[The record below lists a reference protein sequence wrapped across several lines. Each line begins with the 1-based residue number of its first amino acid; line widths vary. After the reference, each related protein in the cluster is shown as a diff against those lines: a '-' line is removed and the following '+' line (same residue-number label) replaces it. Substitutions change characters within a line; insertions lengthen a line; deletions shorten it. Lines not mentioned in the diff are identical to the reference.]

1 MPIRYFTE
9 RPPVIQGLEWTGS
22 NFAEVTTFANHWGFT
37 AVDNGDGTITT
48 SGPICNG
55 TNLAAGAWLI
65 PNRANA
71 QTEAAVQNQ
80 FQELSTDGPFEYTI
94 TEEATNPMTGYVR
107 KSTTFEELHLTTSTT
122 PQEVRTFFG
131 EPYDANR
138 FALSFVG
145 RDEAANFILVLNGR
159 EIPGDGQ
166 EEVYTNP
173 GGYLRAERRGDGKT
187 VGIAWAPEALAA
199 DPLFQQA

>member
-9 RPPVIQGLEWTGS
+9 RPPIIQGLEWTGS
-22 NFAEVTTFANHWGFT
+22 NFPEVAAFASYWGFT

-71 QTEAAVQNQ
+71 QTAADVQNQ
-80 FQELSTDGPFEYTI
+80 FQELPTDGPFEYTL
-94 TEEATNPMTGYVR
+94 TEETTNPMTGYVR
-107 KSTTFEELHLTTSTT
+107 KSTTFDELHLTPSTT
-122 PQEVRTFFG
+122 PQEVRAFFG
-131 EPYDANR
+131 ESYDSIR
-138 FALSFVG
+138 FSLNFVG
-145 RDEAANFILVLNGR
+145 RDEAGNFVVILNGR

-166 EEVYTNP
+166 EEVYGNP
-173 GGYLRAERRGDGKT
+173 GGFFRVERRGDGKT
-187 VGIAWAPEALAA
+187 VGLTWAPEALAA
-199 DPLFQQA
+199 DPLFEQA